1 MLFEKETLAEF
12 NKLQSKYPKFNVQIF
27 LNLLQITTR
36 PLGYPPYKLAINNGY
51 YLNLFH
57 REIDNAVSTQN
68 SRKLH
73 LLMQSL
79 YQTMICFSYIQS
91 TIPINEI
98 DEELLALLFRAIDQR
113 MNTTEEERCAEKC
126 LLTMLVQLPQETLEL
141 IARNHQQLV
150 YVNIH
155 PLLQEQISRHGVK
168 QTTRLAE
175 NLHMSTPLTETV
187 SSLEDH
193 VNVLQNANKS
203 LEELPSFMNGF
214 TKRGCQLIIGSYLFN
229 IVAEPSHE
237 SWINNCPFLKASMTL
252 AIQENGKKELSQ
264 YITLRQREND
274 FFSFFRKYPKAV
286 KLSSADKFFKA
297 LDNKSVIYT
306 SEERSALQEDRGSR
320 LTSIYLR
327 YAR

>member
-12 NKLQSKYPKFNVQIF
+12 NKLQNNYPRFNVHIF

-36 PLGYPPYKLAINNGY
+36 PLGYPPYKLGVNNEH
-51 YLNLFH
+51 YLNVFQ
-57 REIDNAVSTQN
+57 REIDDAVSTQN

-73 LLMQSL
+73 RLMQSL

-98 DEELLALLFRAIDQR
+98 DEELLALLFRAIDKR

-126 LLTMLVQLPQETLEL
+126 FLTMLVQQPQETLEL
-141 IARNHQQLV
+141 IARNQQQLV
-150 YVNIH
+150 YVNTQQ
-155 PLLQEQISRHGVK
+155 LLQEQISRYGVK

-175 NLHMSTPLTETV
+175 NLQISTPLTETV

-193 VNVLQNANKS
+193 VNVLHNVNKA
-203 LEELPSFMNGF
+203 LEELSSLMNGF
-214 TKRGCQLIIGSYLFN
+214 TKRGCQLIISSFLFSSVTN
-229 IVAEPSHE
+229 PSHE
-237 SWINNCPFLKASMTL
+237 SWINNCPFLKAAMTL
-252 AIQENGKKELSQ
+252 AIQEKGKKELSQ
-264 YITLRQREND
+264 YIALRQGEND
-274 FFSFFRKYPKAV
+274 FFSFLRKYPKAV

-306 SEERSALQEDRGSR
+306 PEERSALQEDRGSR
-320 LTSIYLR
+320 LTSIYSR